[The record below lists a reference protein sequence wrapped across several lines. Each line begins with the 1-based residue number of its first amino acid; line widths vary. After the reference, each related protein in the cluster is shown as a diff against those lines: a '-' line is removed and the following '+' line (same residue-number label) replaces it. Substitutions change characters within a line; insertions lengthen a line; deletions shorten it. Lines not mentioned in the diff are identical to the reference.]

1 MVWVRSLV
9 FNIAFYLSLIV
20 QMIIA
25 LPVLFLPRA
34 WGIVVVY
41 NWARSCLWLLKL
53 IVGTDVE
60 IRGRENIPA
69 GNAVI
74 ASKHQSLWETFALI
88 PLLTNFAF
96 ILKRELQWIPMFG
109 WFSMKFRMIAVK
121 RGDRSRAVSN
131 LLAAVRDAISHADRH
146 IVIFPEGTRRPVGA
160 EPRYKTGVAAIYTEV
175 GLPVVP
181 VALNSGLFWPRRKFL
196 RFPGTVT
203 VEILP
208 PIEPGLDTE
217 TFLATLEE
225 QIETASDKLIED
237 ARQRFPWVNQNNGIP
252 D

>member
-1 MVWVRSLV
+1 MIWVRSLV
-9 FNIAFYLSLIV
+9 FNIAFYLSLIA
-20 QMIIA
+20 QMIVA
-25 LPVLFLPRA
+25 LPVLLLPRA

-41 NWARSCLWLLKL
+41 NWARSSLWLLKL

-69 GNAVI
+69 GNAII
-74 ASKHQSLWETFALI
+74 ASKHQSFWEAFALI

-96 ILKRELQWIPMFG
+96 ILKRELEWIPMFG

-131 LLAAVRDAISHADRH
+131 LVAAVRDAIRLSDRH
-146 IVIFPEGTRRPVGA
+146 IVIFPEGTRRAVGA
-160 EPRYKTGVAAIYTEV
+160 EPRYKTGIAAIYTEV

-196 RFPGTVT
+196 RHPGAVS

-208 PIEPGLDTE
+208 PIEPGLDAE
-217 TFLATLEE
+217 TFLATLEDR
-225 QIETASDKLIED
+225 IETATDRLVAD
-237 ARQRFPWVNQNNGIP
+237 ARERFPWVNQ